1 MHSKKKLF
9 RSGGLFTLLLASFLM
24 MLPVR
29 GVDAQPNF
37 QDTAL
42 PTNTKVIP
50 TVTGTDIGTYIV
62 VNNDNDQINIRE
74 CANATTCNIIGVLL
88 AGQQAPA
95 KGRTE
100 GGMWIQIVYPGV
112 PGGLAWV
119 HSSLVSLQGG
129 SLPVIE
135 PPATPTPLTTA
146 TIDPTLAAQFVV
158 TIQPSRLPTFT
169 YPAPL
174 EVPTYEAVASSTIP
188 GNLPMGMIIL
198 ALAALGFFGGL
209 LSVLQRR

>member
-1 MHSKKKLF
+1 MLSSKQFF
-9 RSGGLFTLLLASFLM
+9 RAGGIGVFLLLAFLM
-24 MLPVR
+24 MRPVNV
-29 GVDAQPNF
+29 VDARPNF
-37 QDTAL
+37 QDTVI

-50 TVTGTDIGTYIV
+50 TVTGTDIGAYII
-62 VNNDNDQINIRE
+62 VNNENDQINIRE
-74 CANATTCNIIGVLL
+74 CPNTTTCTIIGVLL

-100 GGMWIQIVYPGV
+100 GGMWIEIVYPGV

-135 PPATPTPLTTA
+135 PPATPTPLTTS

-158 TIQPSRLPTFT
+158 TVQPSRLPTFT

-174 EVPTYEAVASSTIP
+174 EVPTYEAVPSSSIP
-188 GNLPMGMIIL
+188 GNLPMGMVIL
-198 ALAALGFFGGL
+198 ALAALGFFGAL